1 MVESSIFGSYFVA
14 LDIAREMIYDRWYK
28 LRYFILPV
36 DGALDVFCLNKV
48 IY

>member
-28 LRYFILPV
+28 LKCFVFPV
-36 DGALDVFCLNKV
+36 DGALDVFC
-48 IY
+48 